1 MSHSEAGELAHQALV
16 AAVDEQPLE
25 ARRLMTRIVEDGDAT
40 RVFRL
45 CLVFAE
51 GARRAL
57 LGMYGD
63 MAPDLANGDHWAV
76 EQLREGEDDP
86 ALLFSL
92 RFIVA
97 HCNAD
102 PDMCRAHYDAML
114 AAGEAARLRGV
125 ERLLRDVASLIRG
138 TSEPPGGEDG

>member
-25 ARRLMTRIVEDGDAT
+25 ARRLITQIVEDGDDDRA
-40 RVFRL
+40 FRL

-51 GARRAL
+51 GGRRTL
-57 LGMYGD
+57 LGVYGD

-76 EQLREGEDDP
+76 EQLRAGEDDP

-97 HCNAD
+97 HCNGD
-102 PDMCRAHYDAML
+102 QDMCRAHYDAML
-114 AAGEAARLRGV
+114 AAGEAARLRGI
-125 ERLLRDVASLIRG
+125 ERLLGDVASLIRES
-138 TSEPPGGEDG
+138 SEPPGGEDG